1 MIDLNRESLFEVAEN
16 IKKYESKLAAIFGKK
31 VTLHIVELEDDV
43 EERNVFSEF
52 LFMKKVIEVTATQ
65 GCVSQNDLCSKSRED
80 HLVELRAI
88 AYTIIKENYPKASLQ
103 SIGKMFSGRDHATVS
118 HGLDIFKDKWQDDKS
133 FRNKYITI
141 RNIIKKQNEH
151 TN

>member
-1 MIDLNRESLFEVAEN
+1 MIDLNRESLVEVAEA
-16 IKKYESKLAAIFGKK
+16 IKKYETKLSSIFGKNVK
-31 VTLHIVELEDDV
+31 LHIVELEDD
-43 EERNVFSEF
+43 EDERNVFTKF

-65 GCVSQNDLCSKSRED
+65 GCVSQNDLCSKSREE

-88 AYTIIKENYPKASLQ
+88 AYTIIKESYPKVSLQ

-118 HGLDIFKDKWQDDKS
+118 HGLDIFRDKWQDDKS

-141 RNIIKKQNEH
+141 RNLIKKQNEH